1 MFDTPL
7 KIKKILIAEDDANIR
22 LLTQQMLEAFDYDTV
37 AVENGLEAWNL
48 LEREEFNLVLTD
60 IMMPVLS
67 GTDLVKR
74 IRESKNYL
82 LPIIVVSG
90 SHVDLFNTV
99 EVGNTKTLA
108 KPFQLETLIRLIQSF
123 ETHLVVQA

>member
-1 MFDTPL
+1 MFDTPN
-7 KIKKILIAEDDANIR
+7 KIKKILIAEDDVNIR
-22 LLTQQMLEAFDYDTV
+22 LLTQQMLEAFDYETI
-37 AVENGLEAWNL
+37 AVENGLAAWNL
-48 LEREEFNLVLTD
+48 LEKEEFDLVLTD
-60 IMMPVLS
+60 IMMPMLS

-90 SHVDLFNTV
+90 SHVDLFDTM

-123 ETHLVVQA
+123 ETHIVIPA

>member
-1 MFDTPL
+1 MFDTPH
-7 KIKKILIAEDDANIR
+7 KIKKILIAEDDVNIR
-22 LLTQQMLEAFDYDTV
+22 LLTQQMLEAFDYQTI

-48 LEREEFNLVLTD
+48 LEKEEFDLVLTD

-90 SHVDLFNTV
+90 SHVELFNTM
-99 EVGNTKTLA
+99 EIGNTKTLA

-123 ETHLVVQA
+123 ETHIVVPA

>member
-1 MFDTPL
+1 MFDTPN
-7 KIKKILIAEDDANIR
+7 KIKKILIAEDDVNIR
-22 LLTQQMLEAFDYDTV
+22 LLTQQMLEAFDYQTI

-48 LEREEFNLVLTD
+48 LEKEEFDLVLTD

-90 SHVDLFNTV
+90 SHVELFNTM
-99 EVGNTKTLA
+99 EIGNTKTLA

-123 ETHLVVQA
+123 ETHIVVPA